1 MKIVITGATGNFG
14 KLVAKELLK
23 RIRAEDL
30 ILSVRRPDA
39 VEAETYKRL
48 GAEVRYGDYDDPES
62 LREAFRGAS
71 RLLLVSS
78 SHSDDSVRLKQHAAA
93 IEAAAETGIE
103 HLFYTSFAYVEK
115 GSMPLHAMH
124 LQTEQAIRAST
135 LTYTILRNATY
146 MDVLRFLG
154 LREAVSS
161 GILLSPPG
169 DWTFNAAS
177 REDLATATATVLTED
192 GHENR
197 MYELT
202 ASRPWNLD
210 DLARALSEASG
221 RRVVHRTDPIM
232 NNPLYRMLPLSD
244 TRTVS
249 PDLARL
255 VGYPLRS
262 LKDEVRKLLES
273 KVIR

>member
-1 MKIVITGATGNFG
+1 MRIVMTGATGNLG
-14 KLVAKELLK
+14 RLIANELLN
-23 RIRAEDL
+23 RMRAEDL

-39 VEAETYKRL
+39 VEVEPFRRQ
-48 GAEVRYGDYDDPES
+48 GAEVRYGDYDNPKS
-62 LREAFRGAS
+62 LREAFSGAS

-78 SHSDDSVRLKQHAAA
+78 SHSDDTVRLKQHAAA

-103 HLFYTSFAYVEK
+103 HLFYTSFAYAEK
-115 GSMPLHAMH
+115 GRLPLHAMH
-124 LQTEQAIRAST
+124 LQTEQAIRASG
-135 LTYTILRNATY
+135 LSYTILRNATY
-146 MDVLRFLG
+146 TDVLRFLG

-177 REDLATATATVLTED
+177 REDLAAAAATVLTED

-202 ASRPWNLD
+202 ASRAWNLG

-221 RRVVHRTDPIM
+221 RRVVHRADPSM
-232 NNPLYRMLPLSD
+232 NNPLYGMLPLSD
-244 TRTVS
+244 TRSVS

-255 VGYPLRS
+255 VGYPLQS

-273 KVIR
+273 KMIG